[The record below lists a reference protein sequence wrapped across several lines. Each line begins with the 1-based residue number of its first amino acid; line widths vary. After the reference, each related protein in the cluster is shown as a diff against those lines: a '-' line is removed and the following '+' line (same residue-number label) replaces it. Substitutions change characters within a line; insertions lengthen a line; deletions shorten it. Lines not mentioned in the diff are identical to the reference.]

1 MNFNVK
7 EVGAPTTKGSVAL
20 ESELIKTAETS
31 TAETVNTD
39 TETKEQKAS
48 VQAGIELNDEK
59 VVEYLS
65 KRSNRP
71 ITSLDELKF
80 EAEPQELPED
90 VSAFLK
96 YKKETGRGIED
107 FVKLNKDFE
116 SEPED
121 SLIKGYLLE
130 TQKGLDAED
139 IDILM
144 DDYSYDEDLDD
155 ETQIGK
161 VKIARKK
168 ILMEAKNFFNSQK
181 EKYKVPV
188 ESAGGGLSEKELE
201 DYKAYKQYISQAST
215 VEEENSRKRQWF
227 SQKTDEL
234 FTDEFKGF
242 EFEVGEDAKKI
253 IFTPA
258 SPVELKTLQSNP
270 QNFIQKFLDEK
281 GMIKDVTGYHKSL
294 SVAMNPEKFAK
305 HFYEQGRADAI
316 VNLDK
321 ESKNINMTTRRAPE
335 VSKGHSGIQVRAV
348 NPDSGSGLR
357 IRTKN

>member
-1 MNFNVK
+1 MELSVK
-7 EVGAPTTKGSVAL
+7 EVGAPTAKGAVVL
-20 ESELIKTAETS
+20 ESELIKTAESGT
-31 TAETVNTD
+31 TETVV
-39 TETKEQKAS
+39 TEPEKKES
-48 VQAGIELNDEK
+48 EVQSAIELNDDE
-59 VVEYLS
+59 VVKYLS

-71 ITSLDELKF
+71 ITSLDEIKF

-107 FVKLNKDFE
+107 FVKLNRDFE

-121 SLIKGYLLE
+121 ALIRGYLVE
-130 TQKGLDAED
+130 TQKGLDKED

-155 ETQIGK
+155 ESHVGK
-161 VKIARKK
+161 IKIARKK
-168 ILMEAKNFFNSQK
+168 ILIEAKNFFNSEK

-188 ESAGGGLSEKELE
+188 ESAGGGLSEKELD

-242 EFEVGEDAKKI
+242 EFEVGENAKKVL
-253 IFTPA
+253 FTPA

-270 QNFIQKFLDEK
+270 QNFIQKFLDDK
-281 GMIKDVTGYHKSL
+281 GMIKDITGYHKSL

-305 HFYEQGRADAI
+305 HFYEQGQADAI
-316 VNLDK
+316 INLDK
-321 ESKNINMTTRRAPE
+321 ESKNIDMATRRAPE

-357 IRTKN
+357 IKTKN